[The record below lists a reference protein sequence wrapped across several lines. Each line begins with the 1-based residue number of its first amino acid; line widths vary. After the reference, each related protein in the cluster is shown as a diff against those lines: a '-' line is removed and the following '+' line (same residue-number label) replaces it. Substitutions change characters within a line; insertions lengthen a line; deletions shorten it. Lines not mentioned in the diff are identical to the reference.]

1 MTPTTSATNRAP
13 SRNRVRVIR
22 AVSPVSLMKREVAK
36 AASAGDEA
44 VVAQE
49 LADLVDGRVRRRQN
63 QVGLVE
69 GLEVVVGAAGTHGGQ
84 EALQRGAEHRLV
96 PGLDRLLDLVVEAV
110 EGVEGVVVEVVLT
123 LAEDAHDHA
132 RPLSSLSP
140 STRTASGWPARMS
153 PPSSAGS
160 IACGGAL
167 PALSRASSASTSEPE
182 LRASSSREM
191 SSPALSCEA
200 SSRAPEAISSSM
212 AAPRACIWAVLS
224 SARWMARPTSP
235 ISSPMP
241 DIASPMR
248 VCASA
253 AV

>member
-1 MTPTTSATNRAP
+1 MTSETRPTNSAP
-13 SRNRVRVIR
+13 SRNMVRVIR
-22 AVSPVSLMKREVAK
+22 AVSPESLMKREVATSR
-36 AASAGDEA
+36 ATSARDEA

-49 LADLVDGRVRRRQN
+49 LTDLVDGRVRRRQD

-69 GLEVVVGAAGTHGGQ
+69 RVELVVRAARADGGQ
-84 EALQRGAEHRLV
+84 QAVQGGAEHRLV
-96 PGLDRLLDLVVEAV
+96 ARVDGLLDLVVEAV
-110 EGVEGVVVEVVLT
+110 EGVERVVVEVVLT
-123 LAEDAHDHA
+123 LAEDADDHA
-132 RPLSSLSP
+132 RPPSS
-140 STRTASGWPARMS
+140 RTVSGSSARMS
-153 PPSSAGS
+153 PPVSEDSM
-160 IACGGAL
+160 ACGEL
-167 PALSRASSASTSEPE
+167 EALSRASSASTSEPE

-191 SSPALSCEA
+191 SSPALSWDA

-212 AAPRACIWAVLS
+212 AWPRACIWAVLS
-224 SARWMARPTSP
+224 SARWIARPTSP